1 MFYETGSD
9 FITYFQSIDIYMRNG
24 LGLLRVT
31 GIIMSKCVEIC
42 VSPVSE
48 LGRGYHSKGVP
59 CGVLCQLGLFQV
71 EGSH

>member
-1 MFYETGSD
+1 
-9 FITYFQSIDIYMRNG
+9 MRNG